1 MKYKKLKLSAVL
13 LLSLGLTGLQAQEA
27 IPATGGN
34 ASGSGGSASYS
45 AGQVFY
51 TINTGTNSYSIAEG
65 VQQPF
70 EISVVSGIKHAK
82 GINLSVS
89 TYPNPVADFLILEID
104 FTTAAVQTRHAL
116 SQRYIASIYD
126 TNGNLIKSEIIT
138 GDKTEINM
146 QNFVPATYFLKV
158 MRGKEEIKSFKIIK
172 Y

>member
-1 MKYKKLKLSAVL
+1 MKYKKLKLSTVL

-34 ASGSGGSASYS
+34 ASGTGGSASYS
-45 AGQVFY
+45 VGQVFY
-51 TINTGTNSYSIAEG
+51 TTNTGTNSYSIAEG
-65 VQQPF
+65 VQQPY
-70 EISVVSGIKHAK
+70 EISVVSGIKQAK

-89 TYPNPVADFLILEID
+89 TYPNPVADFLILQID
-104 FTTAAVQTRHAL
+104 ASAAL
-116 SQRYIASIYD
+116 SIQSTKYKLFDI
-126 TNGNLIKSEIIT
+126 NGNLIKSEIIT
-138 GDKTEINM
+138 GDKTQINM